1 MSEGAPRGIPA
12 RRTFV
17 TEPPRTMKNLPL
29 LASLLLALPL
39 SAQTQVPA
47 QAPAAAPVVTPLPAN
62 AAQTQLSSH
71 VNAGQRWGA
80 DYFPNLLLTNQD
92 GQQLRFFDDMLK
104 DKVVVINFI
113 YTSCPDACPLETA
126 RLVEVYDLLKDW
138 VGKDIFFYSISI
150 DPDIDTPAVLKE
162 YSKRFK
168 TGPGWQFLTGS
179 KADIRTVREKLGM
192 IRSDEQSLSDH
203 TLSLMVGN
211 QRIGRWLKRSPMEN
225 PFMLAN
231 TLGTWI
237 NKSAVRLTPMQ
248 DYKDA
253 PVTLRSMSKGEEL
266 YRTRCGAC
274 HLLGDEDGLLRNGP
288 PLLGVVDR
296 RDPAWLRRWIAQPDA
311 MLAEKDPL
319 AMELYEQWNRV
330 PMPNLRLEQKEVD
343 AILEY
348 MKSESDYIAAERARK
363 AEAERAAAAAAAAE
377 ESASYDMD
385 YDLSYEDD
393 AAEASG
399 EKKLPC
405 CEKRNDLVIDRFGD
419 AGAGASVAPAPAQ
432 GAAQSAPA
440 PRAPRKEGSRGGA
453 GALLGMGLALVLG
466 VLHVSRRN

>member
-1 MSEGAPRGIPA
+1 MHAA
-12 RRTFV
+12 
-17 TEPPRTMKNLPL
+17 PL
-29 LASLLLALPL
+29 LAALVLALPL
-39 SAQTQVPA
+39 AAQS
-47 QAPAAAPVVTPLPAN
+47 QAPAAAPAPVQAAAQSPVVTPLPAN
-62 AAQTQLSSH
+62 AAQTQLTSP
-71 VNAGQRWGA
+71 VNASQRWGA

-92 GQQLRFFDDMLK
+92 GEKLRFFDDMLK

-126 RLVEVYDLLKDW
+126 RLIEVYDLLKDW
-138 VGKDIFFYSISI
+138 VGKEVFFYSISI
-150 DPDIDTPAVLKE
+150 DPDVDTPAVLKE

-192 IRSDEQSLSDH
+192 IRSDEKSLSDH

-253 PVTLRSMSKGEEL
+253 PVTLRPMSKGEEL
-266 YRTRCGAC
+266 YRTRCNAC
-274 HLLGDEDGLLRNGP
+274 HLLGDDDGLLRNGP

-296 RDPAWLRRWIAQPDA
+296 RDPAWLRRWIAEPDA
-311 MLAEKDPL
+311 MLAEKDPI
-319 AMELYEQWNRV
+319 AMELYEQWSRV

-343 AILEY
+343 AILGY

-363 AEAERAAAAAAAAE
+363 AEAERAASEEAAA
-377 ESASYDMD
+377 YDMD
-385 YDLSYEDD
+385 YDLSYDEG
-393 AAEASG
+393 ESEG
-399 EKKLPC
+399 SEEKKLPC
-405 CEKRNDLVIDRFGD
+405 CEKRNDLVIDRFGESETS
-419 AGAGASVAPAPAQ
+419 AEASASMETAAVSAAPAA
-432 GAAQSAPA
+432 
-440 PRAPRKEGSRGGA
+440 RKPRKEGSRNGA
-453 GALLGMGLALVLG
+453 GALLGVGLALVLG

>member
-1 MSEGAPRGIPA
+1 MRRAFHA
-12 RRTFV
+12 RRTPLSFLSAKLQL
-17 TEPPRTMKNLPL
+17 PMRTLPL

-39 SAQTQVPA
+39 AAQS
-47 QAPAAAPVVTPLPAN
+47 QAPAPAPASTPLPAN
-62 AAQTQLSSH
+62 AAQTQLSSP
-71 VNAGQRWGA
+71 VNAAQRWGA

-92 GQQLRFFDDMLK
+92 GEKLRFFDDMLK

-126 RLVEVYDLLKDW
+126 RLIEVYDLLKDW

-253 PVTLRSMSKGEEL
+253 PVKLRPMSKGEEL
-266 YRTRCGAC
+266 YRTRCNAC
-274 HLLGDEDGLLRNGP
+274 HLLGEEDGLLRNGP

-296 RDPAWLRRWIAQPDA
+296 RDPAWLRRWIAEPDA

-319 AMELYEQWNRV
+319 ALELYEQWSRV

-343 AILEY
+343 AILGY
-348 MKSESDYIAAERARK
+348 MKSESDYLAAERAKR
-363 AEAERAAAAAAAAE
+363 AEAERAAAQAASDA
-377 ESASYDMD
+377 YDME
-385 YDLSYEDD
+385 YDMSYEED
-393 AAEASG
+393 ASEASG
-399 EKKLPC
+399 EAKLPC
-405 CEKRNDLVIDRFGD
+405 CEKRNDLVIDRFGTSE
-419 AGAGASVAPAPAQ
+419 AEPAASPSASTAASASSTLPAPTSRKAKHE
-432 GAAQSAPA
+432 PA
-440 PRAPRKEGSRGGA
+440 RNSGG
-453 GALLGMGLALVLG
+453 GVLLGMGLALVLG